1 MALFFDRS
9 WFEARL
15 AALNLPPSA
24 LAAAAGLDAES
35 LSLIFKDQREVR
47 PEEVRAFAWVLGV
60 SPEEAAQRCG
70 VSTRA
75 PDPIGAGPARL
86 AALEERLAAAE
97 TRLAQ
102 AEARLAQAEA
112 RLERLAGALAPDAG
126 PGSSDKIRRPD

>member
-15 AALNLPPSA
+15 AALNLPKSA
-24 LAAAAGLDAES
+24 LGAAAGLDAES

-47 PEEVRAFAWVLGV
+47 PQDVAAFASLLGV
-60 SPEEAAQRCG
+60 SCEEAAQRCG

-75 PDPIGAGPARL
+75 PDPLGAATSRL
-86 AALEERLAAAE
+86 AALEKRLAAAE

-102 AEARLAQAEA
+102 AEAK
-112 RLERLAGALAPDAG
+112 LERLAGAPAPDAQRG
-126 PGSSDKIRRPD
+126 PCAKIRQPD